1 MHIVY
6 SNVHSDDGSTT
17 KDVPA
22 VLTTCNEASFKS
34 GTRIFHPTEQV
45 DSFFMKSDV
54 MGSDDLDPSHPTNTY
69 VTSSTQKVN
78 FVPRTLLQG
87 CGDMQ

>member
-1 MHIVY
+1 MHTIY

-22 VLTTCNEASFKS
+22 VLTTCNEESFKS
-34 GTRIFHPTEQV
+34 GTRIIHPTEQA
-45 DSFFMKSDV
+45 DSSFMKSDV
-54 MGSDDLDPSHPTNTY
+54 MGSNDLDPSYPTNTY
-69 VTSSTQKVN
+69 VTLSTQKVS
-78 FVPRTLLQG
+78 FLPRTLLQG